1 MPEKVIEGRRAP
13 CYGLF
18 RQYRNGLMPKKFR
31 TGDQT
36 LVRELNRAILLN
48 LLRVHSPQSRAD
60 LAAATGLNKT
70 TVSSLV
76 AELLTTGLAREIGQ
90 ASSAGGRPAV
100 LLELNPE
107 AGCVIGAELGVG
119 YIKIILTDFRAAVLW
134 RQEIALTSGEGPDS
148 ALAKLIDLVR
158 EAALIADQAGRQI
171 FGLGL
176 GVPGLLDIHSGMLLF
191 GQNLGWHNVPIRS
204 RLAEVFPF
212 SIFVDNDAKASVIG
226 ERYFGVAQHVDNFVY
241 VTANVGLGVGI
252 WLDGQVYRGATG
264 FAGEVGHTTFVPDG
278 PLCNC
283 GNRGCWEMF
292 ASQRALIERL
302 RSAVIAGRVTS
313 LPASNGSLGD
323 VTMPMIVEAAHA
335 GDALVLEALEEVGGY
350 LGLVIANLINTF
362 NPNLVVFGG
371 ALSLA
376 DEYLLPPI
384 QRMVVE
390 RAILWAREATPIVV
404 AAHRFD
410 SCVMGGVA
418 LVLHDMLSHPRFDA
432 PVHRPRR
439 VVA

>member
-1 MPEKVIEGRRAP
+1 
-13 CYGLF
+13 
-18 RQYRNGLMPKKFR
+18 MPKKFR

-36 LVRELNRAILLN
+36 LVREINRAILLN

-212 SIFVDNDAKASVIG
+212 SIFVDNDAKASAIG
-226 ERYFGVAQHVDNFVY
+226 EHYFGVAQHVDNFVY
-241 VTANVGLGVGI
+241 VTANIGLGVGI

-264 FAGEVGHTTFVPDG
+264 FAGEVGHTTFMPDG

-323 VTMPMIVEAAHA
+323 VTMPMIVEAARA
-335 GDALVLEALEEVGGY
+335 GDALVLETLEEVGGY

-362 NPNLVVFGG
+362 NPNMVVFGG

-384 QRMVVE
+384 RRVVEE
-390 RAILWAREATPIVV
+390 RAIRWAREATPIVV

-410 SCVMGGVA
+410 SCVIGGVA
-418 LVLHDMLSHPRFDA
+418 LVLHDMLSHPGLDMPVGRRSFDRNFSRKVVM
-432 PVHRPRR
+432 PVTDPTPEMLTSRR
-439 VVA
+439 NI

>member
-1 MPEKVIEGRRAP
+1 
-13 CYGLF
+13 
-18 RQYRNGLMPKKFR
+18 MPKKFR

-119 YIKIILTDFRAAVLW
+119 YLKIILTDFRAAILW
-134 RQEIALTSGEGPDS
+134 RQEISLTPGESPDS
-148 ALAKLIDLVR
+148 ALAKLIDLVQ
-158 EAALIADQAGRQI
+158 EAALIAEQGGRRI

-176 GVPGLLDIHSGMLLF
+176 GVPGLLDVHSGVLLF
-191 GQNLGWHNVPIRS
+191 GQNLGWRNVSIRS
-204 RLAEVFPF
+204 RLAEAFRFP
-212 SIFVDNDAKASVIG
+212 IFVDNDAKASAIG
-226 ERYFGVAQHVDNFVY
+226 ERYFGAARQVDNFVY
-241 VTANVGLGVGI
+241 VTASVGLGVGI

-283 GNRGCWEMF
+283 GNRGCWETF

-302 RSAVIAGRVTS
+302 RAAVAAGCATS
-313 LPASNGSLGD
+313 LSASNGALGE
-323 VTMPMIVEAAHA
+323 VTMPMIVEAARA
-335 GDALVLEALEEVGGY
+335 GDALVLEMLEEVGGY

-362 NPNLVVFGG
+362 NPNMVVFGG
-371 ALSLA
+371 VLSLA

-384 QRMVVE
+384 RRVVEE
-390 RAILWAREATPIVV
+390 RAILWARQSTPIVV

-418 LVLHDMLSHPRFDA
+418 LVLHDLISHPRLEA
-432 PVHRPRR
+432 SVHRPQRAAHR
-439 VVA
+439 ERG